1 MQFKVMRNKLA
12 GNPNI
17 YETRIK
23 NYLTLFL
30 FHLFTVP
37 SLDDLI
43 SNSKNTVSASVSRSV
58 MNVSGHLL

>member
-1 MQFKVMRNKLA
+1 MRNKLA
-12 GNPNI
+12 GNPNT
-17 YETRIK
+17 YETRIE
-23 NYLTLFL
+23 NYLTLFI

-37 SLDDLI
+37 SLDYLI